1 MGRVTTLRSEE
12 RGFSGIM
19 GFIAPHPLSI
29 KSSFLSAKILV
40 MKDIFYYIQI
50 FIKYWPLV
58 NKVVQLVEKLKSD
71 APSEEKKAYALQMIT
86 NALNLVEL
94 PEDKKQKITAVLSA
108 FIDLVVAVNNLFG
121 LWK

>member
-1 MGRVTTLRSEE
+1 
-12 RGFSGIM
+12 
-19 GFIAPHPLSI
+19 
-29 KSSFLSAKILV
+29 

-58 NKVVQLVEKLKSD
+58 NKVVQLVERLKSD
-71 APSEEKKAYALQMIT
+71 APSEEKKAYALQLINDT
-86 NALNLVEL
+86 LNLVEL
-94 PEDKKQKITAVLSA
+94 PEDKKQKTLAVISA